1 MARMAIN
8 ILLVDDLLLDV
19 ALTRRA
25 MEDCEVAHRIVVAGD
40 GEEADRLCGEAD
52 FDLLLLDIKMPRVD
66 GFELMQRLR
75 RRAERKLP
83 VIILSGSSLQSDRD
97 RAEELGAI
105 EFVHKAFDYG
115 AFRHELKAALG
126 RHGFC

>member
-1 MARMAIN
+1 MTIR

-25 MEDCEVAHRIVVAGD
+25 LDDCDVDHDIAVACD
-40 GEEADRLCGEAD
+40 GEEAYALAGRQH

-75 RRAERKLP
+75 DHAARRLP
-83 VIILSGSSLQSDRD
+83 VIILSGSALETDRR
-97 RAEELGAI
+97 RADALGAI
-105 EFVHKAFDYG
+105 EYVHKAFDY
-115 AFRHELKAALG
+115 ADFRHSLKTAMG

>member
-1 MARMAIN
+1 MTIN
-8 ILLVDDLLLDV
+8 VLLVDDLMLDV

-25 MEDCEVAHRIVVAGD
+25 MEDCGVAHRIAVAGD
-40 GEEADRLCGEAD
+40 GEEADQLAREGQ

-75 RRAERKLP
+75 ERAVAQLP
-83 VIILSGSSLQSDRD
+83 VIVLSGSSLQVD
-97 RAEELGAI
+97 RARAEALGAI
-105 EFVHKAFDYG
+105 EYVHKCVDYG
-115 AFRHELKAALG
+115 EFRHELKAALG

>member
-1 MARMAIN
+1 MPMQ

-19 ALTRRA
+19 ILTRRA
-25 MEDCEVAHRIVVAGD
+25 MDDCGVKHDIAVADD
-40 GEEADRLCGEAD
+40 GEEAWRLVGARH

-75 RRAERKLP
+75 ERAARQLP
-83 VIILSGSSLQSDRD
+83 IIVLSGSPLLAD
-97 RAEELGAI
+97 RARAEALGAV
-105 EFVHKAFDYG
+105 EYVHKALDYEE
-115 AFRHELKAALG
+115 FRDELKAALG

>member
-1 MARMAIN
+1 MI
-8 ILLVDDLLLDV
+8 IKVLLVDDLLLDV

-25 MEDCEVAHRIVVAGD
+25 MQDCEVAHRIVVASD
-40 GEEADRLCGEAD
+40 GEEAYRLLGEAS

-75 RRAERKLP
+75 GRAAGHLP
-83 VIILSGSSLQSDRD
+83 VIVLSGSTLQAD
-97 RAEELGAI
+97 RARADALGAI
-105 EFVHKAFDYG
+105 EYVHKALDYG
-115 AFRHELKAALG
+115 EFRHALKAALG

>member
-1 MARMAIN
+1 MTIKV
-8 ILLVDDLLLDV
+8 LLVDDLLLDV

-25 MEDCEVAHRIVVAGD
+25 MEDCDIAHRIVVAGD
-40 GEEADRLCGEAD
+40 GEEAYRLQGEMS

-75 RRAERKLP
+75 ERAARLP
-83 VIILSGSSLQSDRD
+83 VIVLSGSDLQNDRE
-97 RAEELGAI
+97 RAASLGAI
-105 EFVHKAFDYG
+105 EYVHKSIDYME
-115 AFRHELKAALG
+115 FRRALKAALG

>member
-1 MARMAIN
+1 MAIN
-8 ILLVDDLLLDV
+8 VLLVDDLMLDV

-25 MEDCEVAHRIVVAGD
+25 MEECSIAHRIVVAAD
-40 GEEADRLCGEAD
+40 GEEAQRLAGEAA
-52 FDLLLLDIKMPRVD
+52 FDLLLVDIKMPRVD

-75 RRAERKLP
+75 ERAGLPLP
-83 VIILSGSSLQSDRD
+83 VIVLSGSSLFTDRA

-105 EFVHKAFDYG
+105 EYVHKALDFG
-115 AFRHELKAALG
+115 EFRHALKAALG